1 MRRITIPSALILQA
15 IDNGFAFGFDIMR
28 VTGLPSGTVYPALR
42 RLEHEGLVR
51 SRWEDEARAHADG
64 RPARKDYEITVRGR
78 RLLALRV
85 ENDAVV
91 RGALDQ
97 VPKKRPVAAEAAS

>member
-1 MRRITIPSALILQA
+1 MPRITIPTALILQA

-51 SRWEDEARAHADG
+51 SRWEDEERAHADG

-78 RLLALRV
+78 RQLARRV
-85 ENDAVV
+85 ENDVVV

-97 VPKKRPVAAEAAS
+97 LPRKSSLPSEASS